1 MEIKLEP
8 GEYYQHLRESVRRCS
23 RTIVLSALYL
33 GHGPLEAALL
43 DDLLVSLEKNKE
55 LHVTLL
61 LDYHRSNRPD
71 APPEKHSLQRMR
83 RINEVYP
90 HRFNVYLYKVPQTAF
105 ITRSIASFLDLFQK
119 KSVIHEVLGV
129 YHCKYCIFDGQ
140 VVVTGA
146 NLSNEYFTN
155 RQDRYYCIDQEVT
168 SQFTNDIGYLHRFL
182 TSFTNII
189 KDFSYSING
198 NSIATPKNSDNNQ
211 MRQRLQGLITTYKQ
225 EKIENNYD
233 KNHTTFIPC
242 IQHAQLNVT
251 GESTNILSLLHQL
264 DILFHN
270 KTPYELVLT
279 SAYPSFMPSMVSSI
293 TSLLRRKV
301 LSQVALVMPSEG
313 THGFHKA
320 AGIKA
325 LIPKM
330 HQEAI
335 NEVVSKLPVSSGDS
349 SVRVHYY
356 NRPQWSYHA
365 KGIWLL
371 SPLDKSL
378 SLPFFTYIG
387 SSNFGQRSW
396 ERDLELGFM
405 IASNHIPV
413 RTKIA
418 NEIRYLCKD
427 TVPGTMQHRKV
438 AHVNWLMKMFR
449 TFL

>member
-8 GEYYQHLRESVRRCS
+8 GEYYQHLRESVRRSS
-23 RTIVLSALYL
+23 RNIVLSALYL
-33 GHGPLEAALL
+33 GNGPLESALL
-43 DDLLVSLEKNKE
+43 DDLQAALSQHKE
-55 LHVTLL
+55 LQVTLL
-61 LDYHRSNRPD
+61 LDYHRSNRVDAHPD
-71 APPEKHSLQRMR
+71 QHSLQRMR
-83 RINEVYP
+83 RINEAYP
-90 HRFNVYLYKVPQTAF
+90 HRFKVYLYRVPQTAF
-105 ITRSIASFLDLFQK
+105 ATKIIELFLNIFQK
-119 KSVIHEVLGV
+119 NSVIHEVLGV
-129 YHCKYCIFDGQ
+129 YHCKYCIFDDQ

-155 RQDRYYCIDQEVT
+155 RQDRYYCIDHKAT
-168 SQFTNDIGYLHRFL
+168 SHVTNDIGNMHRFL
-182 TSFTNII
+182 TSFTTII
-189 KDFSYSING
+189 KEFSYSING
-198 NSIATPKNSDNNQ
+198 NSTIPPKRSEHKQ
-211 MRQRLQGLITTYKQ
+211 MRQQLEELLISYKQ

-233 KNHTTFIPC
+233 KNHTIFIPC

-251 GESTNILSLLHQL
+251 GESTNILSLLDQL

-270 KTPYELVLT
+270 KTPYELLLT

-293 TSLLRRKV
+293 ISLVRRQV
-301 LSQVALVMPSEG
+301 LSQVVLLIPTES

-320 AGIKA
+320 TGIKA

-330 HQEAI
+330 HKEAI
-335 NEVVSKLPVSSGDS
+335 NEVVNKLTSSNGES
-349 SVRVHYY
+349 SLRIQYY

-371 SPLDKSL
+371 SPLDKTL

-405 IASNHIPV
+405 IISNHIPV

-418 NEIRYLCKD
+418 NEINHLYKH
-427 TVPGTMQHRKV
+427 TVPGTMQQNKV
-438 AHVNWLMKMFR
+438 AHVNRLMKIFR